1 MINCLKECCKKNHL
15 RKNNSYGHESGARGN
30 RFQTTPPSIPSRES
44 NARVVFQR
52 RLLLCSAF
60 LNALRSAR
68 TAPTSSSAC
77 TRADRSLSSSRL
89 IQNRLL
95 FLFLFQH
102 SQDAA
107 SCLRKGFNNN
117 NKKKNTKNEL
127 AIFLSLSLFY
137 STEAIFFPLRRAL
150 TFFGYKKKQSRERE
164 RDVTVETF
172 PPLLCS
178 SS

>member
-117 NKKKNTKNEL
+117 NKKKNHQKRTGD
-127 AIFLSLSLFY
+127 ISLSLSFLFHR
-137 STEAIFFPLRRAL
+137 SHIFSPPSRAHI
-150 TFFGYKKKQSRERE
+150 FW
-164 RDVTVETF
+164 V
-172 PPLLCS
+172 
-178 SS
+178 

>member
-117 NKKKNTKNEL
+117 NKKKTPKTNWRY
-127 AIFLSLSLFY
+127 FSLSLFFIPQKPY
-137 STEAIFFPLRRAL
+137 FFPSVARSHFLGIKKTVSRKRTRRD
-150 TFFGYKKKQSRERE
+150 R
-164 RDVTVETF
+164 
-172 PPLLCS
+172 
-178 SS
+178 